1 MPAAII
7 SSRHARLSQL
17 TLRHYAISERH
28 CHYGA
33 DITPPTLFII
43 FIVIAMADILL

>member
-1 MPAAII
+1 M
-7 SSRHARLSQL
+7 ARLSQL

-33 DITPPTLFII
+33 DITPPYII
-43 FIVIAMADILL
+43 YYFHCYCDG